1 MAGPAGGEA
10 ERTTGPRR
18 GAGLTSAAGTL
29 TLVYVVGSALDLVL
43 LGIDPARY
51 NAVHRDL
58 DGFAARTVLALV
70 GFAVVFHA
78 ADTVGRAAVDLRPA
92 WDRHRTGIDAAGR
105 FVALAAGVPL
115 AAGILWPAVRAWWV
129 R

>member
-10 ERTTGPRR
+10 DQRTGGRR
-18 GAGLTSAAGTL
+18 GAGLTAVAGTL
-29 TLVYVVGSALDLVL
+29 TLVYVVGTALDLLL
-43 LGIDPARY
+43 LGFDPARY
-51 NAVHRDL
+51 NAVHRNL

-92 WDRHRTGIDAAGR
+92 WGRHRAGIDATGR
-105 FVALAAGVPL
+105 FVAVAAGVPV
-115 AAGILWPAVRAWWV
+115 AVAILWPAVRAWWV